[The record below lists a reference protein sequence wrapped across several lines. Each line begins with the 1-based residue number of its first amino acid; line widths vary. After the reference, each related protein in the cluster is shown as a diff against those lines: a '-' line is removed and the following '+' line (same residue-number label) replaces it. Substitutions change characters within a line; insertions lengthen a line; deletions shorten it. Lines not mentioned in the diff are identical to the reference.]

1 MQGYLIYLL
10 VFVGKVVEVALMTMR
25 IVLISKGEKKIGSFI
40 AFFEISLWL
49 IIIANVLSDLSGDPV
64 KAIVYALG
72 FIVGNYVGSLLES
85 WIGIGTAQV
94 QVIVKKEFSEN
105 IINSLYDN
113 GYAYTMIDGQG
124 KHHARAI
131 IYTMIPRKTVKKAV
145 KIIKECHNEAFIT
158 VHETKPYMGGF
169 GLKRK

>member
-1 MQGYLIYLL
+1 MIYIL
-10 VFVGKVVEVALMTMR
+10 VFFGKVVEVALMTMR
-25 IVLISKGEKKIGSFI
+25 IVLISKGEKKIGSII

-49 IIIANVLSDLSGDPV
+49 IIIANVINDLSKDPV
-64 KAIVYALG
+64 KAVVYALG
-72 FIVGNYVGSLLES
+72 FIVGNYLGSLLES

-94 QVIVKKEFSEN
+94 QVITKKEFEYD

-113 GYAYTMIDGQG
+113 GFAYTSVEGMG
-124 KHHARAI
+124 KHHERAI
-131 IYTMIPRKTVKKAV
+131 IYTMVPRKNVKKAV
-145 KIIKECHNEAFIT
+145 NLIKEANDEAFIT